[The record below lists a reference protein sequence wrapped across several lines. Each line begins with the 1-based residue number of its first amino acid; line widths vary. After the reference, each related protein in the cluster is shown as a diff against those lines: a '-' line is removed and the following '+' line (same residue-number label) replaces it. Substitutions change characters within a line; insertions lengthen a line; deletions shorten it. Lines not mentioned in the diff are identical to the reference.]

1 MFEKNNLP
9 SSSALIME
17 ASDSTETSTGLNG
30 IASHK
35 TAVFIHRHVP
45 IAKGAHE
52 CIETGASLLYWQ
64 NS

>member
-9 SSSALIME
+9 PSSTLIME

-30 IASHK
+30 IASQRRQSSF
-35 TAVFIHRHVP
+35 TAIFQLQR
-45 IAKGAHE
+45 GAHE
-52 CIETGASLLYWQ
+52 WIEAGASLLYWL